1 MCSVVFDKSLAT
13 PQFCISGCASGTA
26 VRPAQLLGSME
37 AVPTPACR
45 TSEVGS
51 SGGVGTQPNPLGG
64 CTAYWAAITS
74 VRNPTAVS
82 GNPSAI
88 IGGVLATRTPRATFA
103 ASPPGTA

>member
-1 MCSVVFDKSLAT
+1 M
-13 PQFCISGCASGTA
+13 PHI
-26 VRPAQLLGSME
+26 
-37 AVPTPACR
+37 
-45 TSEVGS
+45 EVGS

-88 IGGVLATRTPRATFA
+88 IGGVLATRTPRAISA